1 MDDWSSYR
9 YPALPLRDLGLACLG
24 AGEQSGALPSFSGR
38 TLSSHAVL
46 IVSEGSGHFTV
57 NNLHFG
63 VQAPAIIWLF
73 PGVSHG
79 YGPGP
84 MGWKEHWAL
93 FTGPT
98 ARAMEELG
106 GFAREQPIV
115 QLDDFPHGFTEETLG
130 LFAALRAALETGGPQ
145 GDLEASVLCQRV
157 LVEAGKHR
165 TAGGDGLKGK
175 DEQLLSKLHE
185 TAHLPLTL
193 SQLAASLKVSV
204 PELRHAVQAVTGVG
218 PKELVIQL
226 RISRAQSLLADTD
239 LPVQRI
245 ATLTGYDDPAY
256 FSRLFTKKTGS
267 SPSRFRREHHRDL
280 KTEAF
285 DGGCAPAVERF
296 S

>member
-1 MDDWSSYR
+1 MDDWSTYR
-9 YPALPLRDLGLACLG
+9 HPASPLRDLGLACLG
-24 AGEQSGALPSFSGR
+24 AGEQSGMLPSFAGR
-38 TLSSHAVL
+38 TLSSHAIVL
-46 IVSEGSGHFTV
+46 VSEGSGHFTV
-57 NNLHFG
+57 GSRRFT
-63 VQAPAIIWLF
+63 VQAPAIIRLF

-84 MGWKEHWAL
+84 MGWKEHWLL

-98 ARAMEELG
+98 ARALEELG
-106 GFAREQPIV
+106 CFVRNQALV
-115 QLDDFPHGFTEETLG
+115 QLDGSSEVGLEESLG
-130 LFAALRAALETGGPQ
+130 LFSALRQALLTGGPQ
-145 GDLEASVLCQRV
+145 GDLDASVLCQRV

>member
-38 TLSSHAVL
+38 TLNSHAVL

-57 NNLHFG
+57 DRQHFR

-84 MGWKEHWAL
+84 MGWKEHWLL

-106 GFAREQPIV
+106 CFDREQPIV
-115 QLDDFPHGFTEETLG
+115 QLDDFSDGFTAETLG
-130 LFAALRAALETGGPQ
+130 LFGALHAALGMGGPQ

-165 TAGGDGLKGK
+165 ATGTYGPAGK
-175 DEQLLSKLHE
+175 DEQLLSKLRE
-185 TAHLPLTL
+185 TAHMPLTL

-204 PELRHAVQAVTGVG
+204 PGLRHAVQAATGVG

-256 FSRLFTKKTGS
+256 FTRLFTKKTGL
-267 SPSRFRREHHRDL
+267 SPSQFRREHHR
-280 KTEAF
+280 
-285 DGGCAPAVERF
+285 